1 MATRKEVK
9 EAIIDNIIDVMITNV
24 DTLDFDLSQHRKTI
38 DDSGQIST
46 GTNPNKKKIV
56 LYEQD
61 HQEIDSTLSDVV
73 NTITDC
79 WETSAG
85 SGVYDT
91 PPTHTLFS
99 FNAGAYDAI
108 YNPDTIPSVQMDYA
122 TTICTTSET
131 HIYLTDGVKNY
142 LSQLITFET
151 TTTDIDIDKAKEILD
166 TDIFELI
173 PRRTTRQSRIDKF
186 FKEFEELKGAIPDFN
201 FDVDNDGINDTWKRN
216 VTTNQNTHN
225 SQNDISSTNPDG
237 HIVRLDTHATD
248 GNINED
254 QTLESLR
261 NRLNDY
267 LTDIDKDV
275 DQDPIDGRPEYENES
290 DGYLKIRGLNQAIV
304 IRNESGDD
312 VGLIGDDSTDPK
324 WLNDGFTITMWVK
337 FLNKI
342 NGGTLFNFGNP
353 FRYEDPRGFTLE
365 TYSLYKDGL
374 VNEASIGGEGK
385 FDNRTWGEYI
395 NERTEN
401 HPELLPEYEASPPF
415 HAEHTF
421 FKDSD
426 YERFIRLVVRELPTE
441 DHRRGPLLDSHV
453 GMSRAREGY
462 LQTRLTTFSNDEYDW
477 GGTIPTAPDWV
488 SGDATYEGSSGEGH
502 WEPQKLLAHTRVPTD
517 LTGWYYIVANYN
529 PDIVEIPR
537 NGSCTD
543 DGDDLTLDDGLE
555 CGPNGLTSL
564 KYHSDYW
571 RWNVNYGYEGEDGIA
586 PTDTIIVDNPML
598 DGTDKIGAYT
608 ANSGFGAKCKVEIIS
623 RKDLLR
629 ARGFKPS

>member
-1 MATRKEVK
+1 MATRKQVK
-9 EAIIDNIIDVMITNV
+9 EAIIDNIIDVMIDNV

-38 DDSGQIST
+38 DDSSGQIST

-79 WETSAG
+79 WETTVG
-85 SGVYDT
+85 SGTYTT
-91 PPTHTLFS
+91 PPIDTLFS
-99 FNAGAYDAI
+99 FNANAYDVT
-108 YNPDTIPSVQMDYA
+108 YNPTGLPSVEMNY
-122 TTICTTSET
+122 TTAVCDTTET

-186 FKEFEELKGAIPDFN
+186 FKEFEELKGELPDFN
-201 FDVDNDGINDTWKRN
+201 FDVDGDGTPDTWKRD
-216 VTTNQNTHN
+216 VTGKQNDHSN
-225 SQNDISSTNPDG
+225 QNDISSTNPDG
-237 HIVRLDTHATD
+237 NIVRLDTHAPD

-261 NRLNDY
+261 NRLDDY

-275 DQDPIDGRPEYENES
+275 DQDQLDGRPEYENKS

-312 VGLIGDDSTDPK
+312 VGLVGDDSTDPK

-337 FLNKI
+337 FLNKV

-353 FRYEDPRGFTLE
+353 LRQYYPKGFTLE
-365 TYSLYKDGL
+365 TYSLFKDGL
-374 VNEASIGGEGK
+374 VNKKSSGGEGT
-385 FDNRTWGEYI
+385 FDNVTWGEYI
-395 NERTEN
+395 EKNVEGAGGN
-401 HPELLPEYEASPPF
+401 DYF
-415 HAEHTF
+415 HSEHTF

-426 YERFIRLVVRELPTE
+426 YERFIRLVVREEPTATHE
-441 DHRRGPLLDSHV
+441 RGPLLDSHV
-453 GMSRAREGY
+453 GLSRAREGY
-462 LQTRLTTFSNDEYDW
+462 LQSRLTTFNDANYEW
-477 GGTIPTAPDWV
+477 GGTIPTTPDWV
-488 SGDATYEGSSGEGH
+488 SGDATYEGSTGAGH
-502 WEPQKLLAHTRVPTD
+502 WQPQKLLTHTRVPLD
-517 LTGWYYIVANYN
+517 LNGWYYIVANYN

-543 DGDDLTLDDGLE
+543 DGDATTTDDGEE

-571 RWNVNYGYEGEDGIA
+571 RWNVNYGYTGEDGIA
-586 PTDTIIVDNPML
+586 PTDAIIVDNPIL
-598 DGTDKIGAYT
+598 GSNTDLKIGAYT

-629 ARGFKPS
+629 ARGFKS

>member
-99 FNAGAYDAI
+99 FNVGAYDAT

-122 TTICTTSET
+122 TAICTTSET

-186 FKEFEELKGAIPDFN
+186 FKEFEELKGTIPDFN
-201 FDVDNDGINDTWKRN
+201 FDVDGDGTPDTWKRG
-216 VTTNQNTHN
+216 VTGKQNDHN
-225 SQNDISSTNPDG
+225 TQNDISSTNPDG
-237 HIVRLDTHATD
+237 NIVRLDTHAPG

-275 DQDPIDGRPEYENES
+275 DQDPLDGRPEYENKS

-337 FLNKI
+337 FLNKV

-353 FRYEDPRGFTLE
+353 FRQYNPKGFALE
-365 TYSLYKDGL
+365 TYSLFKDGL
-374 VNEASIGGEGK
+374 VNSQSSDGD
-385 FDNRTWGEYI
+385 FLNLTWGDYI
-395 NERTEN
+395 YNNTEGN
-401 HPELLPEYEASPPF
+401 GGNDYFHP
-415 HAEHTF
+415 EHTF

-426 YERFIRLVVRELPTE
+426 YERFIRLVVREEPTATHE
-441 DHRRGPLLDSHV
+441 RGPLLDSHV
-453 GMSRAREGY
+453 GLSRAREGY
-462 LQTRLTTFSNDEYDW
+462 LQSRLTTFNDANYEW

-488 SGDATYEGSSGEGH
+488 SGDATYEGSTGAGH
-502 WEPQKLLAHTRVPTD
+502 WQPQKLLTHTRVPLD
-517 LTGWYYIVANYN
+517 LNGWYYIVANYN
-529 PDIVEIPR
+529 PGILEIPR

-543 DGDDLTLDDGLE
+543 DGDATTADDGKE